1 MAKTTVPPKQVTK
14 KHVAK
19 QEKEAKQTRLL
30 LIGAIAVT
38 VIVVVLL
45 GYVLIDRYVITPNKI
60 IATVGEKT
68 IKVREFEPMVKYTRL
83 NMINQANN
91 YYYYYQMLGSYGES
105 FLTSVQDLV
114 LTLNNPTSV
123 GEQVLN
129 TMIEDILIEE
139 EAAKRGITVT
149 DEELAQAMQ
158 EAFNFYPNGTPTP
171 TITPTPVN
179 TPTMSLTE
187 IAIIQPTDTPTPLP
201 SATSTPEGWE
211 PTNTSTPTL
220 APTATSQPVPTDATP
235 TLEPTATS
243 VPTITPTPTVY
254 TTQIFGNNLK
264 DYQDNLKIYGI
275 PTDVIEK
282 SIRAQLLRDKV
293 KEAITADLE
302 PKQLQVH
309 ARHILVATESEANT
323 VLELL
328 KNGEDWNNLAANYS
342 TDTATKDNGGDLG
355 WFGKGQMVAEFEE
368 AAFALE
374 PGQVSD
380 PIKTEYGYHI
390 IQCLAK
396 GENYLNATDFE
407 NYKTTTFINWLQDL
421 RDSRTDIV
429 IEPDWTEYVPTTP
442 AVPSSLQNAVF
453 NPTTESQ

>member
-1 MAKTTVPPKQVTK
+1 MAKKIVPPKQVTK

-30 LIGAIAVT
+30 LTGAIAVT

-45 GYVLIDRYVITPNKI
+45 GYVLIDRFVITPNKV

-91 YYYYYQMLGSYGES
+91 YYYYYQMFGSYGES
-105 FLTSVQDLV
+105 FLTSAQDLV
-114 LTLNNPTSV
+114 ISLNNPTSI

-171 TITPTPVN
+171 TITPTPIN
-179 TPTMSLTE
+179 TPTMYLTE
-187 IAIIQPTDTPTPLP
+187 IAIIQPTDTPMPLP
-201 SATSTPEGWE
+201 TATSTPEGWE

-220 APTATSQPVPTDATP
+220 APTATSQPVPADATP
-235 TLEPTATS
+235 TVEPTATS

-254 TTQIFGNNLK
+254 TTQVFGSNLK
-264 DYQDNLKIYGI
+264 EYQDNLKSYGI

-342 TDTATKDNGGDLG
+342 TDTATKDNGGDLS

-380 PIKTEYGYHI
+380 PVKTEYGYHI

-396 GENYLNATDFE
+396 GENYLSATDFE
-407 NYKTTTFINWLQDL
+407 NYKTTTFNNWLQDL

-429 IEPDWTEYVPTTP
+429 IESDWAEFVPTTP
-442 AVPSSLQNAVF
+442 VVPSSLQNAIF
-453 NPTTESQ
+453 NPTAE

>member
-1 MAKTTVPPKQVTK
+1 MAKKTVPPKQVTK

-19 QEKEAKQTRLL
+19 QEKEARQMRLIL
-30 LIGAIAVT
+30 TGAIVVA

-45 GYVLIDRYVITPNKI
+45 GYVLIDRFVVAPNKV
-60 IATVGEKT
+60 IASVGEQT
-68 IKVREFEPMVKYTRL
+68 IRVREFEPMVKYTRL
-83 NMINQANN
+83 NMINLANN
-91 YYYYYQMLGSYGES
+91 YYYYYQMFGSYGEL
-105 FLTSVQDLV
+105 FLTSAQDLV
-114 LTLNNPTSV
+114 ISLNDPISI

-139 EAAKRGITVT
+139 EAAKRGITIT

-158 EAFNFYPNGTPTP
+158 EAFNFYPLGTPTP
-171 TITPTPVN
+171 TVTPTPVN

-187 IAIIQPTDTPTPLP
+187 FALIQPTDTPTPLP
-201 SATSTPEGWE
+201 TATSTPEGWE
-211 PTNTSTPTL
+211 PTNTVTPTVGVTPTS
-220 APTATSQPVPTDATP
+220 APETLDATP
-235 TLEPTATS
+235 TEEPTVTS
-243 VPTITPTPTVY
+243 VPTITPTPTTY
-254 TTQIFGNNLK
+254 TTQIYGTNLK
-264 DYQDNLKIYGI
+264 DYYYNLKSYGI
-275 PTDVIEK
+275 PTDVVEK
-282 SIRAQLLRDKV
+282 STRASLLREKV
-293 KEAITADLE
+293 MEAITADLE

-355 WFGKGQMVAEFEE
+355 WFSKGQMVAEFEE

-380 PIKTEYGYHI
+380 PVKTEYGYHI

-407 NYKTTTFINWLQDL
+407 NYKTITFNNWLQDL
-421 RDSRTDIV
+421 RDSRTDII

-453 NPTTESQ
+453 NPTPQ

>member
-19 QEKEAKQTRLL
+19 QEKEAKQTRFLL
-30 LIGAIAVT
+30 AGAIAVT

-91 YYYYYQMLGSYGES
+91 YYYYYQMFGSYGES
-105 FLTSVQDLV
+105 FLTSAQDLV

-254 TTQIFGNNLK
+254 TTQVFGNNLK

-380 PIKTEYGYHI
+380 PVKTEYGYHI

-421 RDSRTDIV
+421 RNSRTDIV
-429 IEPDWTEYVPTTP
+429 IEPDWTEYVPATP

>member
-19 QEKEAKQTRLL
+19 QEKEAKQTRFLL
-30 LIGAIAVT
+30 AGAIAVT
-38 VIVVVLL
+38 LIVVVLL

-91 YYYYYQMLGSYGES
+91 YYYYYQMFGSYGES
-105 FLTSVQDLV
+105 FLTSAQDLV

-171 TITPTPVN
+171 TVTPTPVN

-201 SATSTPEGWE
+201 TATSTPEGWE

-220 APTATSQPVPTDATP
+220 APSATSQPVPTDATP

-254 TTQIFGNNLK
+254 TTQVFGSNLK
-264 DYQDNLKIYGI
+264 DYQDNLKSYGI

-380 PIKTEYGYHI
+380 PVKTEYGYHI

-407 NYKTTTFINWLQDL
+407 NYKTTTFNDWLQDL

-453 NPTTESQ
+453 NPTTDSQ

>member
-19 QEKEAKQTRLL
+19 QEKEAKQTRFLL
-30 LIGAIAVT
+30 AGAIAVT

-91 YYYYYQMLGSYGES
+91 YYYYYQMFGSYGES
-105 FLTSVQDLV
+105 FLTSAQDLV

-171 TITPTPVN
+171 TVTPTPVN

-187 IAIIQPTDTPTPLP
+187 IAIIQPTDTPMPLP
-201 SATSTPEGWE
+201 TATSTPEGWE

-220 APTATSQPVPTDATP
+220 APTATSQPVPADATP
-235 TLEPTATS
+235 TVEPTATS
-243 VPTITPTPTVY
+243 MPTITPTPTVY
-254 TTQIFGNNLK
+254 TTQVFGSNLK
-264 DYQDNLKIYGI
+264 EYQDNLKSYGI

-328 KNGEDWNNLAANYS
+328 KNGEDWNNLASNYS

-380 PIKTEYGYHI
+380 PVKTEYGYHI

-396 GENYLNATDFE
+396 GENYLSATDFE
-407 NYKTTTFINWLQDL
+407 NYKTTTFNNWLQDL

-429 IEPDWTEYVPTTP
+429 IEPDWTEFVPTTP
-442 AVPSSLQNAVF
+442 VVPSSLQNAIF
-453 NPTTESQ
+453 NPTAE

>member
-1 MAKTTVPPKQVTK
+1 MAKKTVPPKQVTK

-19 QEKEAKQTRLL
+19 QEKEARQMRLIL
-30 LIGAIAVT
+30 TGAIVVA

-45 GYVLIDRYVITPNKI
+45 GYVLIDRFVVAPNKV
-60 IATVGEKT
+60 IASVGEQT
-68 IKVREFEPMVKYTRL
+68 IRVREFEPMVKYTRL
-83 NMINQANN
+83 NMINLANN
-91 YYYYYQMLGSYGES
+91 YYYYYQMFGSYGEL
-105 FLTSVQDLV
+105 FLTSAQDLV
-114 LTLNNPTSV
+114 ISLNDPISI

-139 EAAKRGITVT
+139 EAAKRGITIT

-158 EAFNFYPNGTPTP
+158 EAFNFYPVGTPTP
-171 TITPTPVN
+171 TVTPTPVN

-187 IAIIQPTDTPTPLP
+187 FALIQPTDTPTPLP
-201 SATSTPEGWE
+201 TATSTPEGWE
-211 PTNTSTPTL
+211 PTNTVTPTL
-220 APTATSQPVPTDATP
+220 EVTPTSAPETLDATP
-235 TLEPTATS
+235 TEEPTVTS
-243 VPTITPTPTVY
+243 VPTITPTPTTY
-254 TTQIFGNNLK
+254 TTQIYGTNLK
-264 DYQDNLKIYGI
+264 DYYYNLKSYGI
-275 PTDVIEK
+275 PTDVVEK
-282 SIRAQLLRDKV
+282 STRASLLREKV
-293 KEAITADLE
+293 MEAITADLE

-380 PIKTEYGYHI
+380 PVKTEYGYHI
-390 IQCLAK
+390 IQSLAK

-407 NYKTTTFINWLQDL
+407 NYKTTTFNNWLQDL
-421 RDSRTDIV
+421 RDSRTDII

-453 NPTTESQ
+453 NPTPQ

>member
-1 MAKTTVPPKQVTK
+1 MAKKTVPPKQVTK

-19 QEKEAKQTRLL
+19 QEKEARQMRLIL
-30 LIGAIAVT
+30 TGAIVVA

-45 GYVLIDRYVITPNKI
+45 GYVLIDRFVVAPNKV
-60 IATVGEKT
+60 IASVGEQT
-68 IKVREFEPMVKYTRL
+68 IRVREFEPMVKYTRL
-83 NMINQANN
+83 NMINLANN
-91 YYYYYQMLGSYGES
+91 YYYYYQMFGSYGES
-105 FLTSVQDLV
+105 FLMSAQDLV
-114 LTLNNPTSV
+114 ISLNDPISI

-139 EAAKRGITVT
+139 EAAKRGITIT

-158 EAFNFYPNGTPTP
+158 EAFNFYPLGTPTP
-171 TITPTPVN
+171 TVTPTPVN

-187 IAIIQPTDTPTPLP
+187 FALIQPTDTPTPLP
-201 SATSTPEGWE
+201 TATSTPEGWE
-211 PTNTSTPTL
+211 PTNTVTPTVEVTPTS
-220 APTATSQPVPTDATP
+220 APETLDATP
-235 TLEPTATS
+235 TEEPTVTS
-243 VPTITPTPTVY
+243 VPTITPTPTTY
-254 TTQIFGNNLK
+254 TTQIYGTNLK
-264 DYQDNLKIYGI
+264 DYYNNLKSYGI
-275 PTDVIEK
+275 PTDVVEK
-282 SIRAQLLRDKV
+282 STRASLLREKV
-293 KEAITADLE
+293 MEAITADLE

-328 KNGEDWNNLAANYS
+328 NNGEDWNNLAANYS

-380 PIKTEYGYHI
+380 PVKTEYGYHI

-407 NYKTTTFINWLQDL
+407 NYKTTTFNNWLQDL
-421 RDSRTDIV
+421 RDSRTDII
-429 IEPDWTEYVPTTP
+429 IEPDWSEYVPTTP

-453 NPTTESQ
+453 NPTPQ